1 MVARLKDLFWQIR
14 RCLSGVFAPQQKP
27 LPFGCQRNSSH
38 GQVGSELAKV
48 NGLTAKAEVSLH
60 ELSSSTDIEKVGV
73 VVGLKGRRLGLKG
86 MKGMKGVLVEDFVFW
101 VIFGGMVTGVCVV
114 DCWYTNVLFFG
125 TGGVRK
131 RLVWYVLHIHIC
143 IMSVHIL
150 STHIRVWPR
159 LLMIHLWKS
168 PSCQSCLP
176 IGQTLVWYRKW

>member
-73 VVGLKGRRLGLKG
+73 VVGLKGRRLGSKGVKG

-114 DCWYTNVLFFG
+114 DCWYANVFVFWNRRSEEKARLVCIASLASIVDDSPVEVAFLPVLFADCANSG
-125 TGGVRK
+125 MV
-131 RLVWYVLHIHIC
+131 
-143 IMSVHIL
+143 S
-150 STHIRVWPR
+150 
-159 LLMIHLWKS
+159 
-168 PSCQSCLP
+168 
-176 IGQTLVWYRKW
+176 